1 MKNIDL
7 IFSKNP
13 KRMIVKSGDFNS
25 YYKAFV
31 CEVSTE
37 TFDGVVISKLV
48 QFIQGIK
55 EKNNMGKLP
64 IRFVFSGSFTF
75 ADKLTYIIFECICF
89 SLIND
94 GHKVSIAM
102 SPEPSIL
109 TEGVMSSPLLNLAL
123 KDKSGFKS
131 RFSRIIEE
139 QHYRRLVPINS
150 KIEILSVLTS
160 DIASFLKRNGVNQNS
175 AYQFGE
181 LAAELVGNSHEH
193 SQSDCIVD
201 IDVSSVHSHKEDVGK
216 FIGINLAIINFSSN
230 NFGDLLKKNIQN
242 EFIKPDNLKYKELK
256 EIYLKH
262 ENYFDKVY
270 TRDVFFSL
278 ASLQPKISGQ
288 YTKSVNGVGGV
299 GTLKLIDALRE
310 KSYLDDC
317 YLYTGNRVIRFKDN
331 LYFVEKGWIGFNKQK
346 DFKLPP
352 DMSII
357 GGSAFNLSGTAYNLN
372 FIIKI

>member
-13 KRMIVKSGDFNS
+13 KRMIVKSRNFNS

-31 CEVSTE
+31 FKVSTE
-37 TFDGVVISKLV
+37 IFDGVVISKLV

-64 IRFVFSGSFTF
+64 IRFIFSGSFTF

-216 FIGINLAIINFSSN
+216 FIGINLVVINFSSN
-230 NFGDLLKKNIQN
+230 NFGVLLKKNIQN

-270 TRDVFFSL
+270 TRDVFFSI

-317 YLYTGNRVIRFKDN
+317 YLYTGNRVIRYKDN